1 MSAATELSELINE
14 FNYNHKSDG
23 KFASC
28 KKGFKKGSRSD
39 GKNQSAAD
47 CKKGL
52 AGVKRTKTPCGREGR
67 LKGTYFRCRDGSRS
81 HGIKNTVKR

>member
-1 MSAATELSELINE
+1 MTEAEKIITLLNE
-14 FNYNHKSDG
+14 FNYTHKSTG

-52 AGVKRTKTPCGREGR
+52 AGLKKTGTPCGREGR